1 MESSVL
7 KDSRSDDSPSRTEDR
22 NSIPLDDESWVL
34 SLKGSTTQGKFKGYH
49 IHNLTSTVPWGSMPS
64 SGKSLL
70 PEGVQQGPGRGGE
83 LQAQSTP
90 WVITDAQCSHPTQCF
105 QLHHTSMLHWGKE
118 GICCIFSSKMAH
130 TFFFLQCMLST
141 DMATEGIWISY
152 VHTNTSVCQSAL
164 NPQGILPVH
173 SFCW

>member
-34 SLKGSTTQGKFKGYH
+34 SLKGSTAQGKFKGYH
-49 IHNLTSTVPWGSMPS
+49 IYNLTSTVPWGSMPS

-70 PEGVQQGPGRGGE
+70 PEDVQRAPGRSGE
-83 LQAQSTP
+83 VKTQSSP
-90 WVITDAQCSHPTQCF
+90 WVITNAQCSHATQCF
-105 QLHHTSMLHWGKE
+105 QLHRISMLHWGKA
-118 GICCIFSSKMAH
+118 GICCIFSSKIAY
-130 TFFFLQCMLST
+130 TSFFFQHMLSIN
-141 DMATEGIWISY
+141 METEENRLSF
-152 VHTNTSVCQSAL
+152 VHTITSICQSAL
-164 NPQGILPVH
+164 NPQGILHVQ